1 MFLTNDHGYAPFVT
15 ITNRFFS
22 SLMTYHWVCNKKK
35 TTDATSGAETTY
47 TSGAHV
53 FIPAI

>member
-22 SLMTYHWVCNKKK
+22 SLMTYHWVCNKIK
-35 TTDATSGAETTY
+35 TTGATSGAETAN
-47 TSGAHV
+47 TSGASE
-53 FIPAI
+53 FIPAF